1 MFNFF
6 QLKTVVKILRNN
18 CLNSDAIFT
27 INRVIFAVSVL
38 VHIMCTHVTADFGV
52 FVHPFQFLTLGIAVI
67 LKGDGVI
74 GQAAL
79 T

>member
-1 MFNFF
+1 
-6 QLKTVVKILRNN
+6 
-18 CLNSDAIFT
+18 
-27 INRVIFAVSVL
+27 L